1 MKTITDE
8 YMLEMRGKA
17 RAYAALILK
26 PGPRYKEPGA
36 DKIIWEHGR
45 RNHALR
51 AEGLMPI
58 VTPVVDGR
66 GVCGI
71 AFFATSLEEADRIM
85 RDDPGVKEGVFTY
98 ELYACRG
105 LPGDALPE

>member
-17 RAYAALILK
+17 KAYCALILK
-26 PGPRYKEPGA
+26 AGPRYKEPGA

-58 VTPVVDGR
+58 VCPVVDGR
-66 GVCGI
+66 GVCGL
-71 AFFATSLEEADRIM
+71 AFFHASLEEADRIM

-105 LPGDALPE
+105 FPGDALPE